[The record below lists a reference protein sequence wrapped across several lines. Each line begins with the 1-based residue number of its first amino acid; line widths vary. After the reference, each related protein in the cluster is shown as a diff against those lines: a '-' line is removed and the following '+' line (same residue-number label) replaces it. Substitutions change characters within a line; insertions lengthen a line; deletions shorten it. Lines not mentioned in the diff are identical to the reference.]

1 VKFSPYCR
9 GRKRWLVSAD
19 FLLYFWEYDFDKYYF
34 EKPPVKFKQDTKII
48 CISFSPGGS
57 FLVAGTKGSVLVFYF
72 SLEKPIKLASVNIN
86 THEVNSIQYA
96 NKLNK
101 FISGSKDGTV
111 RVWGF
116 EHKKKWNSITID
128 TSFSNKPANASHR
141 FVVTMCVWNADD
153 SLIITAQNNQQEYS
167 LKVWSSST
175 GALMHEF
182 ENAHSNNTFV
192 LEPHPNNPNL
202 MISAAHDGYVTLWNV
217 SDGVVVEKFYN
228 EIGDQ
233 GMHGGVYDLKWSP
246 KLDMFAA
253 TDSHGH
259 LSLFGYGSPE
269 NYKNVPND
277 QFFHTD
283 YHAIIKD
290 RYNVTLDKKSGVQP
304 HLLPPP
310 LLINSLN
317 APYELK
323 YQRFVQGRENMSQEE
338 YDERKVLFG
347 DGSFELMDDFDY
359 QAFKNSKNGS
369 QAASTQNFFKTF
381 NYSIKNIV
389 KKLNQ
394 AEIQSDVNSRLAK
407 LENEEKYF
415 RDEFKDFEVVK
426 EKASKRDRR
435 NASADDT
442 EEENLSKSSDVAP
455 KVSKSKAFKRVLL
468 GEDKSENDE
477 ESFDEFEDDLDDE
490 YYDDF
495 DDEFYDD
502 ESEPTTS
509 QKANSKKLKNSKK
522 QRY

>member
-1 VKFSPYCR
+1 
-9 GRKRWLVSAD
+9 
-19 FLLYFWEYDFDKYYF
+19 
-34 EKPPVKFKQDTKII
+34 
-48 CISFSPGGS
+48 
-57 FLVAGTKGSVLVFYF
+57 
-72 SLEKPIKLASVNIN
+72 
-86 THEVNSIQYA
+86 
-96 NKLNK
+96 
-101 FISGSKDGTV
+101 
-111 RVWGF
+111 
-116 EHKKKWNSITID
+116 
-128 TSFSNKPANASHR
+128 
-141 FVVTMCVWNADD
+141 MCVWNADD

-167 LKVWSSST
+167 IKVWNSST

-202 MISAAHDGYVTLWNV
+202 LISAAHDGYVKLWNV

-259 LSLFGYGSPE
+259 LSLFGYGSPV

-290 RYNVTLDKKSGVQP
+290 RYNITLDKKSGIQP

-317 APYELK
+317 APYELN
-323 YQRFVQGRENMSQEE
+323 YQRLVQGRENMSQEE
-338 YDERKVLFG
+338 YDERKVMFG

-359 QAFKNSKNGS
+359 QAFKNSKNSS

-381 NYSIKNIV
+381 NCSVRNIV

-435 NASADDT
+435 NENASTDDT

-468 GEDKSENDE
+468 GEDKSENE
-477 ESFDEFEDDLDDE
+477 ESSDEFDDDLDDE
-490 YYDDF
+490 YNDDF

-509 QKANSKKLKNSKK
+509 HKANPKKLKNSKK